1 MIMIVMTSLSFN
13 TLYLTRGVST
23 AVRCRARTDSNLDKL
38 QSLGCPECRAYMII
52 SLNINL

>member
-13 TLYLTRGVST
+13 TLYLTRDVST

-38 QSLGCPECRAYMII
+38 LSPKL
-52 SLNINL
+52 S